1 MKTGTMVEYAVKRTV
16 THVDDFLKLDA
27 QIRSGDIDEPWL
39 ADIESRHNVFPT
51 LDYRMYNPV

>member
-1 MKTGTMVEYAVKRTV
+1 MVEYAIKRTV

-51 LDYRMYNPV
+51 LDYRIYIPV